1 MAWLR
6 CAWVSLW
13 RILDARIRMLYRNL
27 PHRFAFGRHCDS
39 RKTPHIPFIYH
50 THTLSIQHISSRA
63 EHSTAQREKT
73 ERSGA
78 EKGASVFTTVSKCC
92 VCCNLA
98 IEYVIYGYELGMCVI
113 WMCVCCLCAVSDRND
128 KALRRRAMD
137 NVHGECVWR
146 LLICVRSKQRKKTKK
161 RIAWSKC
168 APDVDAGML
177 HSALLCF
184 ALLCYAVHHVLLL
197 LLLPARCPIS
207 NISTDVI
214 AIGSSVVVDDWMLY
228 LLFCVHHHHQ
238 TLTELLRCPGRVLV
252 HSNFRNIDASQC
264 ACSTARYLVCD
275 TLRKMLRAI
284 LLWNWI

>member
-1 MAWLR
+1 MGM
-6 CAWVSLW
+6 SLVCVW
-13 RILDARIRMLYRNL
+13 YGCVCVACVLYRTEMIK
-27 PHRFAFGRHCDS
+27 HSD
-39 RKTPHIPFIYH
+39 
-50 THTLSIQHISSRA
+50 A
-63 EHSTAQREKT
+63 ERWIMC
-73 ERSGA
+73 
-78 EKGASVFTTVSKCC
+78 TVSACDDC
-92 VCCNLA
+92 W
-98 IEYVIYGYELGMCVI
+98 YVYE
-113 WMCVCCLCAVSDRND
+113 AN
-128 KALRRRAMD
+128 K
-137 NVHGECVWR
+137 E
-146 LLICVRSKQRKKTKK
+146 KKTKK

-177 HSALLCF
+177 HSALLCS
-184 ALLCYAVHHVLLL
+184 ALLCYAVHHVL

-214 AIGSSVVVDDWMLY
+214 AIGSSVVDDDWMLY

-284 LLWNWI
+284 LLQNWI